1 MSLITSKRTKYFVA
15 LFLTSLFAFLVIT
28 YVFWSN
34 GRSLIWSID
43 GFHLYYVFFLAE
55 GEWIRDAVSNF
66 ISAGTFHLPMYSYS
80 LGYGADFLLTGAG
93 NMNDPFNLVS
103 IVCPKQY
110 AEIVF
115 IALIFV
121 RFFLAAV
128 TFSLYCLS
136 HRKTYGATFL
146 GSICYVLSGYV
157 ILWAVIRHPDF
168 LNVAI
173 LLPLIFMGADR
184 IFKRESPVLFIVFLA
199 ASFFFS
205 VYFSYMVCLV
215 LLAYCL
221 IKYFACRDNKGIKDF
236 CFLVLKFV
244 GFICVAAL
252 LAGLVLV
259 PEVQILLSMDRVS
272 AERPIEILNSIG
284 GYWNEIGNAFGA
296 NMSNRG
302 GYIGALPLLFIVIF
316 FVARKRVSVKERR
329 AIIAALVIC
338 LVGFITPY
346 FGHVMNGFGYSTDRW
361 MFALGFCVSYA
372 LVLCVPIVKDLSIA
386 EWKRVAICSAPIA
399 LLLILYWVDY
409 QTILS
414 ATAVLVFIA
423 SLIGIF
429 IIARKWQWKT
439 SVALLALVSIVGTG
453 ALVNVYTGTFGSSY
467 AKEFFEVGE
476 LNKKINGS
484 PAALI
489 VDSDYKTD
497 EYRFDQAKLHWV
509 RNVNVLY
516 GVKGINFYSSFYNQ
530 NVDIFRQ
537 ELGLSDDYFNYRFL
551 GNDSR
556 AALDYVLASK
566 YFVAS
571 KSNSFKVPYGYS
583 LVDGS
588 DKKYDIYSTEYALP
602 ISFACSKVISAD
614 EYSSMSMLE
623 KQEALTKGC
632 IIGNAETNVDADL
645 KTTSKDVEIVSGDGV
660 LIEGNALIATKNNA
674 TIQIHLN
681 QRENAENYLCIE
693 NFEFEDMSPAL
704 LRELTGKSSSELS
717 FKQQWNEI
725 KRQPPRNAVVN
736 IDDGEI
742 KQDITLSTPRDSGYG
757 GKVDWAVRLF
767 SQNDTITIEFERTG
781 KYTFNKMYSSS
792 QPVET
797 IASNVESL
805 ALPDSVDTS
814 FDEDKITSEVSS
826 SSEDKRWIFYSIPY
840 SDGWSATVDGNPA
853 EIVKADT
860 AFMTVQVDGDSHE
873 IVLTYETPGIRVG
886 FICMIAGI
894 VALSGILVF
903 RAKRKKLN

>member
-1 MSLITSKRTKYFVA
+1 MSLTTSKRMRYFIA
-15 LFLTSLFAFLVIT
+15 LFLACLFAFLVVT

-55 GEWIRDAVSNF
+55 GEWIRNAISNF
-66 ISAGTFHLPMYSYS
+66 ISTGTFHLPMYSYS
-80 LGYGADFLLTGAG
+80 LGYGADFLLSGAG
-93 NMNDPFNLVS
+93 NMNDPLNLISV
-103 IVCPKQY
+103 VCPKRY
-110 AEIVF
+110 AEGAF

-121 RFFLAAV
+121 RFFLASF
-128 TFSLYCLS
+128 TFSLYCFS

-157 ILWAVIRHPDF
+157 ILWAVIRHPNF

-173 LLPLIFMGADR
+173 LLPLIFMGADK
-184 IFKRESPVLFIVFLA
+184 IFKKESPTLFVISLA

-205 VYFSYMVCLV
+205 VYFSYMVCMV

-221 IKYFACRDNKGIKDF
+221 IRYFVFRDKKGIKDF
-236 CFLVLKFV
+236 CLLVLKFI
-244 GFICVAAL
+244 GYICVAAL

-302 GYIGALPLLFIVIF
+302 GYIGALPLIFIIIF
-316 FVARKRVSVKERR
+316 FVARKRVSTKERR

-372 LVLCVPIVKDLSIA
+372 IVLCAPIVRELTIA
-386 EWKRVAICSAPIA
+386 EWKRVAICSVPIA
-399 LLLILYWVDY
+399 LLLILYWLDY
-409 QTILS
+409 QTTLSLS
-414 ATAVLVFIA
+414 AFVVFIV
-423 SLIGIF
+423 SLFGVF
-429 IIARKWQWKT
+429 IIVKKWQWKT
-439 SVALLALVSIVGTG
+439 SIALLAFVSIVGTG
-453 ALVNVYTGTFGSSY
+453 VLVNVHTGTYGNGY
-467 AKEFFEVGE
+467 AEEFFEVGE
-476 LNKKINGS
+476 LNKKINNS

-489 VDSDYKTD
+489 ADSGFKTE

-530 NVDIFRQ
+530 NVDVFRQ
-537 ELGLSDDYFNYRFL
+537 ELGLSDDYFNYRFI

-556 AALDYVLASK
+556 AALDYVLGSK

-571 KSNSFKVPYGYS
+571 KSDSFKVPYGYS
-583 LVDGS
+583 LADES
-588 DKKYDIYSTEYALP
+588 DKKYDIYSTKYALP

-632 IIGNAETNVDADL
+632 IIENGESNVDVDMA
-645 KTTSKDVEIVSGDGV
+645 TTSKNVEVISSDGV
-660 LIEGNALIATKNNA
+660 LIEGNTLIATKSNA
-674 TIQIHLN
+674 TIQVRLN
-681 QRENAENYLCIE
+681 QQDNAENYFCIE
-693 NFEFEDMSPAL
+693 NFEFEDITPSS
-704 LRELTGKSSSELS
+704 LRELTGKSSSELNL
-717 FKQQWNEI
+717 KQQWNEA
-725 KRQPPRNAVVN
+725 KRQPARNAVVN
-736 IDDGEI
+736 IDDGEA
-742 KQDITLSTPRDSGYG
+742 KQNITLSTPRDNGYG
-757 GKVDWAVRLF
+757 GKVDWAIRLF
-767 SQNDTITIEFERTG
+767 SRNDTITIEFERTG
-781 KYTFNKMYSSS
+781 KYTFDKMYSSS
-792 QPVET
+792 QPLET
-797 IASNVESL
+797 IVSNADDL
-805 ALPDSVDTS
+805 ALSDTVDTS
-814 FDEDKITSEVSS
+814 FEEDKVKSTVSS

-840 SDGWSATVDGNPA
+840 SSGWSATIDGEPA

-860 AFMTVQVDGDSHE
+860 AFMAVQVDGNDHE

-886 FICMIAGI
+886 FICMIAGV
-894 VALSGILVF
+894 VALVGVLIF
-903 RAKRKKLN
+903 RVKRIKA